1 MVGSTRF
8 ERVTYGLGNHCSIQ
22 LSYDPTEVRLYISWR
37 GQSIF
42 VSTSSVVDLL
52 NNSFIQRE

>member
-1 MVGSTRF
+1 
-8 ERVTYGLGNHCSIQ
+8 
-22 LSYDPTEVRLYISWR
+22 VRLYISWR
-37 GQSIF
+37 GQSIV

>member
-1 MVGSTRF
+1 
-8 ERVTYGLGNHCSIQ
+8 
-22 LSYDPTEVRLYISWR
+22 VRLYISWR